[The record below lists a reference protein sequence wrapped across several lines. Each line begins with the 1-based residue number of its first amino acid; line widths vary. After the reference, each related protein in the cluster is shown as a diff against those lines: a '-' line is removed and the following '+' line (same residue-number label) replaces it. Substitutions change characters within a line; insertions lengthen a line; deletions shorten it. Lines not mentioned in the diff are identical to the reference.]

1 MKYRPEKTEGGWQQA
16 AVAEAQDEIKSII
29 ARCVAEGTP
38 YTRFM
43 ELVTAEIDE
52 LVADIDEETLTD
64 AIRQALTKYAT
75 EHYRSLEAVL
85 GGLSAKN
92 VMRIGYLQSMKLSP
106 QAEEKIETET
116 VRLGDRMHNAATA
129 GNTYYANIYKQVRE
143 EIQRMIDEDAKMDDR
158 VSLRASVEMV
168 IRGQIQDKMV
178 ADLRASG
185 VTLAWIRPH
194 ANCSK
199 RCECWQGKL
208 YSLDGKRGTV
218 DGIRFRPL
226 EDAMNIYVRTSKGRV
241 WRNGCISGFNCRHQL
256 IPYAKGNKPAEIPA
270 DVIAKKRKL
279 EETQRKMEREVRKQ
293 KSTWR
298 TFNKFPDKGS
308 RAKAAEARDNYQIL
322 TLKYEQFCRKNG
334 LPIYRQRLVP
344 QADQLQRAQSQ
355 SK

>member
-1 MKYRPEKTEGGWQQA
+1 MKYRPEKTEGGWQQE
-16 AVAEAQDEIKSII
+16 AVAEAQDEIKVII

-38 YTRFM
+38 FARFM
-43 ELVTAEIDE
+43 ELVNAEIDE
-52 LVADIDEETLTD
+52 LISDIAVEAISETIRKSLTD
-64 AIRQALTKYAT
+64 YAT
-75 EHYRSLEAVL
+75 EHYRRLEAVL
-85 GGLSAKN
+85 GGLNAKN
-92 VMRIGYLQSMKLSP
+92 VMRIGYLQSMRLTP
-106 QAEEKIETET
+106 QAEREMDAEAT
-116 VRLGDRMHNAATA
+116 RLGDRMYNAATA
-129 GNTYYANIYKQVRE
+129 GNTYYANIYKQVRD
-143 EIQRMIDEDAKMDDR
+143 EIDRLVREDARIDDR
-158 VSLRASVEMV
+158 VSLRSSVEMV
-168 IRGQIQDKMV
+168 IRGQKQDKMV
-178 ADLRASG
+178 ADMRASG

-199 RCECWQGKL
+199 RCEPWQGKL

-256 IPYAKGNKPAEIPA
+256 IPYARGNKPTEIPA

-293 KSTWR
+293 KSVWR
-298 TFNKFPDKGS
+298 TYNKFPDKGS

-322 TLKYEQFCRKNG
+322 SLKYEQFCRKNG

-344 QADQLQRAQSQ
+344 QADQLQRAR
-355 SK
+355 SKSK

>member
-1 MKYRPEKTEGGWQQA
+1 MKYRPEKTESGWQQA

-199 RCECWQGKL
+199 RCERWQGKL

>member
-16 AVAEAQDEIKSII
+16 AVAEAQDEIKAII
-29 ARCVAEGTP
+29 AKCVAEGMP
-38 YTRFM
+38 FDRFM
-43 ELVTAEIDE
+43 KMVSDEIDE
-52 LVADIDEETLTD
+52 LVDDIGVDSLSGT
-64 AIRQALTKYAT
+64 IRESLTKYAT
-75 EHYRSLEAVL
+75 EHYRRLEAVF
-85 GGLSAKN
+85 GGLNAKN
-92 VMRIGYLQSMKLSP
+92 VMRIGYLQSMQLST
-106 QAEEKIETET
+106 QAQKKMEAEA
-116 VRLGDRMHNAATA
+116 VRFGDSQYNAATA

-143 EIQRMIDEDAKMDDR
+143 EIDRLVREDAKIDDR
-158 VSLRASVEMV
+158 VSLRASIEMV
-168 IRGQIQDKMV
+168 IRGQMQDKMV

-199 RCECWQGKL
+199 RCERWQGKL
-208 YSLDGKRGTV
+208 YSLDGKRGAV

-256 IPYAKGNKPAEIPA
+256 IPYAKGNKPTEIPA
-270 DVIAKKRKL
+270 DVIARKRKL

-293 KSTWR
+293 KSIWR
-298 TFNKFPDKGS
+298 AYNKFSDKGS
-308 RAKAAEARDNYQIL
+308 RATAAEARDNYQIL

-344 QADQLQRAQSQ
+344 QADQLLRAQSK